1 MEGFIQVRM
10 QQRYLF
16 VILSIWGVVKVELI

>member
-10 QQRYLF
+10 QQRYIF
-16 VILSIWGVVKVELI
+16 VILSIWG